1 MRLNNVLGSVILPV
15 LDRCVVCGKAEVDEH
30 KDHEYKRDE
39 SRPQWRGWH
48 AFRRGL
54 STRLHDMGKD
64 DHTIKMILRHSSV
77 QVTQQ
82 SYIKGLPEQAL
93 DAMADLDAEQ
103 AELVQKRDKTS
114 AKQEKQLVN

>member
-1 MRLNNVLGSVILPV
+1 MLGSVILPV